1 MGARLEALQHVVNKY
16 LTASPPRFRGL
27 GTWEGRL
34 QLSPSRP
41 TGVGMAGVLL
51 ARHAIRHSQESR
63 SRRLISSPPLDEWGS
78 LHGME
83 L

>member
-1 MGARLEALQHVVNKY
+1 MKARQWALQHVVNKD
-16 LTASPPRFRGL
+16 LIASPPRFRGL

-34 QLSPSRP
+34 QLSASRP
-41 TGVGMAGVLL
+41 TGVGMAQVLL
-51 ARHAIRHSQESR
+51 ARHAIRHSQGSS
-63 SRRLISSPPLDEWGS
+63 SRRLISSPPLEEWGS